1 MYAVAAQR
9 VDRDKKKGEEIESME
24 TKQRLEMTQALQQE
38 GREFFEVKKKR
49 RKKNR
54 HSSPSR

>member
-38 GREFFEVKKKR
+38 GREFFVVKKKR